1 MNYQQT
7 TMTSQLTM
15 TTEFETMFKLFVNE
29 NYDLLID
36 LHEQFLTKNENI
48 SFSDLCKFM
57 FHKSY

>member
-7 TMTSQLTM
+7 KTM
-15 TTEFETMFKLFVNE
+15 TTEFETSFKLFVNE

-57 FHKSY
+57 FHNSY